1 MNIIICGA
9 GRVGFSICNQLSKQG
24 HSVTVID
31 KNGSDIQKINDT
43 QDAKG
48 IVGIATYPS
57 VLEKA
62 DAKNADMIIAVT
74 RNDETNMIVCQI
86 AHSLFKIPRK
96 IARIRSK
103 EFLKPI
109 WKGLFTKE
117 NLPIDII
124 ISPEFEVAKSL
135 YRKLEAPGAIDN
147 IPFADDLVR
156 LLEIQIDEKCP
167 IVNTALS
174 KLSDIF
180 SDLDANVLGVLRN
193 DKFLILKKS
202 DKLIKDDKAYILTN
216 SKQVDRTLSIFGKDE
231 KFAKTILIIGAGNI
245 GLDLAKLLEESENS
259 PRIKIIEKNSER
271 AEFIA
276 NELNE
281 AIVIKGDG
289 LDENLLKEINIE
301 EIDTVLSLT
310 DDDEVNIMSALLSKK
325 KGIKRT
331 ISIANSSNYAL
342 LQSSLKLDD
351 IVDPRMTT
359 VSTILKHL
367 HKGKIESVYTLDN
380 GDYEV
385 IEAKILES
393 SELLNISLT
402 KANIPDGI
410 KIGLIVRDKLV
421 LVPKKDTVFSLNDK
435 VILLSSRE
443 NLPKVEGLFKIS
455 PYF

>member
-1 MNIIICGA
+1 MYIIICGA

-202 DKLIKDDKAYILTN
+202 DKLIKEDKAYILTN

-245 GLDLAKLLEESENS
+245 GLDLAKILEENENS

-325 KGIKRT
+325 KGVKRT

-359 VSTILKHL
+359 VSTILKHV

-393 SELLNISLT
+393 SELLNISLN

-410 KIGLIVRDKLV
+410 KIGLIVRDKVV

>member
-43 QDAKG
+43 QDAKV

-245 GLDLAKLLEESENS
+245 GLDLAKILEENENS

-359 VSTILKHL
+359 VSTILKHV

-385 IEAKILES
+385 IESKILES